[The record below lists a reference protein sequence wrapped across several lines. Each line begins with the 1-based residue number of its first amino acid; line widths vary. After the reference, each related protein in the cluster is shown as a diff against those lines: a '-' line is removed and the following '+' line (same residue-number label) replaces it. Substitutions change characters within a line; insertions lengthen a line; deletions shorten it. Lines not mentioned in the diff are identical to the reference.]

1 MKKIGTYLAFPL
13 LVILIL
19 LLYGFS
25 LKRNQ
30 QKKVQKIEV
39 QFEGGENEF
48 LTHESVNKLLIQNN
62 EEFKNQPKSVI
73 DLHELENLIS
83 ANPYVEEAVV
93 FLTPRG
99 LLKTQIKQR
108 EPLARIITNNES
120 YYIDKYGVKIPL
132 SSNHSARVPLVLG
145 VNSFKDV
152 KEITQLVNY
161 FFEDDFL
168 KKEIVAMKKM
178 PNDEYVFN
186 VRSGDY
192 KINFGK
198 CVNIDKKIK
207 KIKAFYN
214 KALLDKT
221 IHNYKTINVKYHNQ
235 VVCTKQHQV
244 GKAKSLGVKR
254 GVVNNITQT
263 IQSIQ
268 QAVDEAE
275 SVSGQKI
282 EEVVV
287 GIAGQHIRSLHHS
300 DYITRTKSDE
310 VIEAKDIN
318 DLENQVHK
326 LVMLP
331 GEEIIHVLPQEFKVD
346 SQADIKEPI
355 GMYGGRLEAN
365 FHVVVGQVSSIRNIG
380 RCVKSAGLS
389 LSDITLE
396 PLASASAVL
405 SREEKEAGVALIDIG
420 GGTTDLAIF
429 KDGIIRHTAVIP
441 FGGNVITEDIKEG
454 CSIIEKQAE
463 LLKVKFGSAWP
474 GENKETE
481 IVSIPGEHVYLEIKN
496 YGHETQK
503 GKLIAGIVL
512 TGGGS
517 QLKHLR
523 QLVEYITGMDARI
536 GFPNEN
542 LAGESDDNLSSP
554 SYATAVGLLM
564 EGLSKP
570 EIERVVEEKVVTEA
584 SFQPIES
591 VEKESI
597 VIEDKQVEPKRRAK
611 SFFDK
616 FTERFKEFLDNAE

>member
-1 MKKIGTYLAFPL
+1 MENNKIAVGLDIGTTKIVAMIGRKNEYD
-13 LVILIL
+13 
-19 LLYGFS
+19 
-25 LKRNQ
+25 
-30 QKKVQKIEV
+30 KIEV
-39 QFEGGENEF
+39 VG
-48 LTHESVNKLLIQNN
+48 I
-62 EEFKNQPKSVI
+62 
-73 DLHELENLIS
+73 
-83 ANPYVEEAVV
+83 
-93 FLTPRG
+93 
-99 LLKTQIKQR
+99 
-108 EPLARIITNNES
+108 
-120 YYIDKYGVKIPL
+120 
-132 SSNHSARVPLVLG
+132 
-145 VNSFKDV
+145 
-152 KEITQLVNY
+152 
-161 FFEDDFL
+161 
-168 KKEIVAMKKM
+168 
-178 PNDEYVFN
+178 
-186 VRSGDY
+186 
-192 KINFGK
+192 
-198 CVNIDKKIK
+198 
-207 KIKAFYN
+207 
-214 KALLDKT
+214 
-221 IHNYKTINVKYHNQ
+221 
-235 VVCTKQHQV
+235 

-254 GVVNNITQT
+254 GVVSNITQT

-275 SVSGQKI
+275 SVSGVKI

-300 DYITRTKSDE
+300 DYITRNNADE
-310 VIEAKDIN
+310 VIDEADIEN
-318 DLENQVHK
+318 LVNQVHK

-380 RCVKSAGLS
+380 RCVKSAGLD

-396 PLASASAVL
+396 PLASAAAVL
-405 SREEKEAGVALIDIG
+405 SVEEKEAGVALIDIG

-441 FGGNVITEDIKEG
+441 FGGNVITDDIKEG

-463 LLKVKFGSAWP
+463 LLKIKFGSAWP

-481 IVSIPGEHVYLEIKN
+481 IVSIPGLRGREPKEITLKNLSKIIHARVQEIIEHVYLEVKN
-496 YGHETQK
+496 YGHETAK

-536 GFPNEN
+536 GFPNEH
-542 LAGESDDNLSSP
+542 LAGDSEDALSSP

-564 EGLSKP
+564 EGLN
-570 EIERVVEEKVVTEA
+570 RDAREED
-584 SFQPIES
+584 
-591 VEKESI
+591 
-597 VIEDKQVEPKRRAK
+597 VIEEVTQEGAEISENDKAIDEKPKSKKKK

-616 FTERFKEFLDNAE
+616 FTESLKDFLDNAE